1 MANRAS
7 ARQMVVLL
15 LLCLAGFTGECL
27 AQPPVVPAGVSVN
40 PLDRKEVARARFEAT
55 RSPQRSLNQ
64 ARVEAA
70 RVVVMVVA
78 ENYQAGRRGGTLD
91 GFLEAAYQLLEVERA
106 LRGPGADP
114 TPFAEKYWELA
125 WASEALSLA
134 RYEAGSENIAEV
146 AAARHDR
153 LQAEINWARA
163 RRRGGKAGEPVEK
176 FLDLLFEEITPKD
189 LAQAKFEATQSDIPA
204 LQQDKLQAAR
214 VRLLVRAE
222 NYRVGRHGAALD
234 GFLEA
239 AHQLLEAHQALLGP
253 GADPTPFAEKHWE
266 LAWASQA
273 LSRARY
279 EAGSE
284 NIAEVAAARHDRLQ
298 AEINWA
304 RARRH
309 GGKAGEP
316 VEKFPDLLFE
326 EITPKDLAQAKFEA
340 TQSDIPALQQDKL
353 QAARVRLLVRVEN
366 YRAGRRGGTL
376 DALLEAA
383 RWVLQAERDLLGP
396 GADPTPFLEKHW
408 ELAWTTEALSRGR
421 YEAGSDNI
429 GDLMQARLARLEAE
443 LLLLQAHARQKK

>member
-125 WASEALSLA
+125 WASEALSL
-134 RYEAGSENIAEV
+134 
-146 AAARHDR
+146 
-153 LQAEINWARA
+153 
-163 RRRGGKAGEPVEK
+163 
-176 FLDLLFEEITPKD
+176 
-189 LAQAKFEATQSDIPA
+189 
-204 LQQDKLQAAR
+204 
-214 VRLLVRAE
+214 
-222 NYRVGRHGAALD
+222 
-234 GFLEA
+234 
-239 AHQLLEAHQALLGP
+239 
-253 GADPTPFAEKHWE
+253 
-266 LAWASQA
+266 
-273 LSRARY
+273 ARY